1 MLRYGTPTKDV
12 GVIAQSYSRFA
23 DLLQV
28 TFDGGDAHR
37 FITETGQNETPAV
50 NSSIRRMEVKMS
62 RRDWSGVLE
71 DKLNL
76 TVEIALDL
84 FLQAISIA

>member
-1 MLRYGTPTKDV
+1 MSALSLSLTTASLIFCRGDV
-12 GVIAQSYSRFA
+12 RRRRRASVH
-23 DLLQV
+23 
-28 TFDGGDAHR
+28 HR
-37 FITETGQNETPAV
+37 NRSNETPAV

-71 DKLNL
+71 DKLSL